1 MANKIK
7 YGLRNVYYAKITT
20 VSTAGVPTYA
30 APKAILGAVNLSLSA
45 SGEGND
51 FYADDS
57 VYFHTESNN
66 GYSGTLEMALIN
78 DDFKKDILGELTN
91 TAGVLFEK
99 SDAQTAEF
107 ALMFEFQGDAN
118 ATRHLLYRCTASRP
132 DVASSTKEA
141 TITPQTE
148 TLNLTALPRLDN
160 AYVKARVDSTSTTAY
175 NGWFTTVYTGV
186 AS

>member
-1 MANKIK
+1 MNKVK
-7 YGLRNVYYAKITT
+7 FGLTNVYFAKITT
-20 VSTAGVPTYA
+20 VSSAGTPSYGTCTR
-30 APKAILGAVNLSLSA
+30 ILGAVNLNLSA
-45 SGEGND
+45 TGDGTD

-57 VYFHTESNN
+57 VFFHTQANN
-66 GYSGTLEMALIN
+66 GYSGTLEMALIS
-78 DDFKKDILGELTN
+78 DDFKKDILGEVTN
-91 TAGVLFEK
+91 TAGVQFEK

-132 DVASSTKEA
+132 DVASQTKEA
-141 TITPQTE
+141 SVSPVTE

-160 AYVKARVDSTSTTAY
+160 AYVKAKVEATA
-175 NGWFTTVYTGV
+175 TTVYNAWFNAVYTGT

>member
-20 VSTAGVPTYA
+20 VSSTGVPTYGTA
-30 APKAILGAVNLSLSA
+30 THILGAVNLSLSA
-45 SGEGND
+45 SGDGTD

-57 VYFHTESNN
+57 VYFHTQANN
-66 GYSGTLEMALIN
+66 GYSGTLEMALIS
-78 DDFKKDILGELTN
+78 DDFKKDILGEVTN
-91 TAGVLFEK
+91 TAGVQFEK

-132 DVASSTKEA
+132 DVASQTKEA
-141 TITPQTE
+141 SVTPVTE

-160 AYVKARVDSTSTTAY
+160 AYVKAKVEATA
-175 NGWFTTVYTGV
+175 TTVYNAWFNAVYTGT

>member
-20 VSTAGVPTYA
+20 VSSAGVPTYGT
-30 APKAILGAVNLSLSA
+30 PSAILGAVNLSLSA

-57 VYFHTESNN
+57 VYFHSESNN

-78 DDFKKDILGELTN
+78 DDFKKDILGELSN
-91 TAGVLFEK
+91 TSGVKFEK
-99 SDAQTAEF
+99 SDNPTAEF

-132 DVASSTKEA
+132 DVASATKEA

-148 TLNLTALPRLDN
+148 TLNITALPRLDN
-160 AYVKARVDSTSTTAY
+160 MYVKARVEATATTAY
-175 NGWFTTVYTGV
+175 NAWFTSVYTGT